1 VNQYL
6 YEKHVTEDARY
17 GGLIDGEAIGLEKG
31 RAEGLGKVVVGSHR
45 SGFPGRNNFG
55 HHRFDARTG
64 SVSPEPEW
72 RFPAYLIELIS
83 SSHR

>member
-1 VNQYL
+1 VNQDL
-6 YEKHVTEDARY
+6 YEKNVTEDARY
-17 GGLIDGEAIGLEKG
+17 GGLIDGEAI
-31 RAEGLGKVVVGSHR
+31 GLGKVVVGSHR

-64 SVSPEPEW
+64 SGDTEPEW

-83 SSHR
+83 SSH